1 MLEYASD
8 LSSRMAAR
16 LRLTAETIDSAA
28 WLSAGML
35 NRDPAA
41 AQEAACAYQEHL
53 MRAPKAGYN
62 LVFSE
67 QPGLLE
73 ELGVFCTLDPPSVLW
88 GSRGAFQNLF
98 RFLALRSAGRGA
110 RAGGRG
116 GEWRRV
122 HCGRSGGPP
131 TVAVSAARGGRRWG
145 PGGEGSSR
153 TQTRSF
159 GARAC
164 MRDGSGSTR
173 AGLL

>member
-1 MLEYASD
+1 MFEYASG
-8 LSSRMAAR
+8 LSSRMAAH

-116 GEWRRV
+116 GEWRRA

-131 TVAVSAARGGRRWG
+131 TVAVSAARGGGGGGRGAKVPLEPRLG
-145 PGGEGSSR
+145 PSVRGP
-153 TQTRSF
+153 
-159 GARAC
+159 AC
-164 MRDGSGSTR
+164 AMEVDR
-173 AGLL
+173 